1 MSNNPRIQLAN
12 KHIIIL
18 VANSGKID
26 TYFSIKGNI
35 PDYLI
40 TAYNDACN
48 IPNVVI
54 VRPFKDDEE
63 FKLFDSLRKDC
74 KTFEDLKN
82 YNKFLID
89 EGLFEIDGVVLN
101 TRNKNLLEYFL
112 QAIKDKKLTK
122 LTSETVLPERF
133 YSDYVHIT
141 ISVNK

>member
-1 MSNNPRIQLAN
+1 MS
-12 KHIIIL
+12 
-18 VANSGKID
+18 D
-26 TYFSIKGNI
+26 TRDGEGRDTDFVG
-35 PDYLI
+35 LI
-40 TAYNDACN
+40 ATET
-48 IPNVVI
+48 V
-54 VRPFKDDEE
+54 
-63 FKLFDSLRKDC
+63 DC